1 MLEAVFKNLCAAY
14 SGDTAL
20 IHHQWNEIA
29 TAYGQQQRYYH
40 NLTHLQHLCNS
51 LLPLENAFTH
61 WNETMFCL
69 FYHDVVY
76 NTLKNDNEEQ
86 SALRAREAM
95 TALGV
100 SSAMIDF
107 TCEQILCTKNHSLHQ
122 EADINYFTDADLAI
136 LGEEWLVYKA
146 YALHVR
152 KEYSMYPDLLY
163 KPGRKKVLQRFLL
176 MNRIYKTDFFYCKLE
191 RTARNN
197 IEKEILGLNN

>member
-20 IHHQWNEIA
+20 IHQQWNEIA

-40 NLTHLQHLCNS
+40 NLTHLQHLYNS
-51 LLPLENAFTH
+51 LLPLKNAFTH
-61 WNETMFCL
+61 WDETMFSL

-86 SALRAREAM
+86 SALKARDAM
-95 TALGV
+95 TALDV

-136 LGEEWLVYKA
+136 LGEEWTVYQT
-146 YALHVR
+146 YAFNVR
-152 KEYSMYPDLLY
+152 KEYSIYPESVY
-163 KPGRKKVLQRFLL
+163 KPGRKKVLAHFLS
-176 MNRIYKTDFFYCKLE
+176 MHRIYKTEFFFDIYE
-191 RTARNN
+191 GSARIN
-197 IEKEILGLNN
+197 IKKELTMLNN

>member
-20 IHHQWNEIA
+20 IHQQWNEIA

-40 NLTHLQHLCNS
+40 NLTHLQHLYNS
-51 LLPLENAFTH
+51 LLPLKNAVMH
-61 WNETMFCL
+61 WDETMFSL

-86 SALRAREAM
+86 SALKARNAM
-95 TALGV
+95 TALDV